1 MPLFLTVA
9 ITVKYL
15 MNNGI
20 SVYLRFIKNKLS
32 VYRFYTF
39 SLSVINSRFIGFK
52 LSVYRH

>member
-9 ITVKYL
+9 IIVKYL

-32 VYRFYTF
+32 VYRLYTF
-39 SLSVINSRFIGFK
+39 SLSVINCRFIGFK

>member
-32 VYRFYTF
+32 VYRLYTF
-39 SLSVINSRFIGFK
+39 SLSVINCRFIGFK
-52 LSVYRH
+52 QSVYRH